1 MQIRADRTDVS
12 SLDALA
18 EQAVQLCCAGEFVAL
33 AESFGYAVA
42 IGREPSSAIAEDLR
56 LSCEG
61 LGATHLASDAKFK
74 TEVKYFKPGSF
85 LLAVVECTL
94 PTNNG
99 RAVLVELVVTERE
112 GDVHVTLEQISAA
125 A

>member
-1 MQIRADRTDVS
+1 M
-12 SLDALA
+12 
-18 EQAVQLCCAGEFVAL
+18 QAVHLLRAGKFDAL

-42 IGREPSSAIAEDLR
+42 IGREPASAIAEDVRRSLD
-56 LSCEG
+56 EM
-61 LGATHLASDAKFK
+61 GATYLAEDAQFT

-85 LLAVVECTL
+85 LLAAVECTL

-99 RAVLVELVVTERE
+99 RALLMELVVTQTGESA
-112 GDVHVTLEQISAA
+112 HVTLEQISAA